1 MSTAT
6 YVLNDGNSITFKWD
20 DLNPFDFLEKVHQ
33 TGAELD
39 EGFVVGIEIVSIN
52 IKYDF
57 PPRLCMNKESSNV

>member
-20 DLNPFDFLEKVHQ
+20 DLNAFDFLEKVHQ

-39 EGFVVGIEIVSIN
+39 EGFIDEIEIVSIN

-57 PPRLCMNKESSNV
+57 PANLRLTKE

>member
-20 DLNPFDFLEKVHQ
+20 DLNAFDFLEKVHQ

-39 EGFVVGIEIVSIN
+39 EGFVDGIEIVSIN

-57 PPRLCMNKESSNV
+57 PPRLYMNKENPNV